1 MSWGERDE
9 TFLSLQYSCSQDH
22 LSVLE
27 ITTSI
32 KGLKKIQREPVTEKK
47 KKSCEAVIGDQS
59 EIGRIV
65 CSSQSVACDFC
76 GPEAQ
81 RDLTPLKEK
90 AVKAPAGVGHK
101 PEECIS
107 KSRA

>member
-32 KGLKKIQREPVTEKK
+32 KGLKKIQREPVREKK
-47 KKSCEAVIGDQS
+47 KKK
-59 EIGRIV
+59 
-65 CSSQSVACDFC
+65 
-76 GPEAQ
+76 
-81 RDLTPLKEK
+81 L
-90 AVKAPAGVGHK
+90 
-101 PEECIS
+101 
-107 KSRA
+107 